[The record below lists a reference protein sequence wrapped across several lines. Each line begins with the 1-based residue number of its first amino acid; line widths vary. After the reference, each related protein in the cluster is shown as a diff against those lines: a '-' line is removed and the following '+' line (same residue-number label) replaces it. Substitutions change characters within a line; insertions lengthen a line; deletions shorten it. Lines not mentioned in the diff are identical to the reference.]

1 MSEQARTG
9 GGSPQTGAAA
19 EQDQLVYGLE
29 TRFAPHLEAAT
40 ATVREAERELAQA
53 RERLAQAEEAAAS
66 AGYVSDPLI
75 FMRQSVEEEVDA
87 LTRKTT
93 EKKLRASYRFLL
105 DRAVELAA
113 AEVQG
118 FHDDRAAEQ
127 QERDSGVEAC
137 RAAERRAAET
147 LTAAEEM
154 LERVRAAERAAREG
168 LRTMV
173 DKLSS
178 PGV

>member
-93 EKKLRASYRFLL
+93 EKKVRASYRFLL

>member
-1 MSEQARTG
+1 MSEQAGAG
-9 GGSPQTGAAA
+9 GGPQSGGAAD
-19 EQDQLVYGLE
+19 QDQLVYGLE
-29 TRFAPHLEAAT
+29 TRFGPHLEAAT
-40 ATVREAERELAQA
+40 AAVREAERELGLA
-53 RERLAQAEEAAAS
+53 RERLAQAEQEAAT

-93 EKKLRASYRFLL
+93 EKKVRASYRFLL

-127 QERDSGVEAC
+127 QERERGVEAC
-137 RAAERRAAET
+137 REAERRATET
-147 LTAAEEM
+147 LTAAEQM
-154 LERVRAAERAAREG
+154 LDRVRSAEQAAREG
-168 LRTMV
+168 LRTMLT
-173 DKLSS
+173 KLSS
-178 PGV
+178 PEV